1 MPNPEDFLRPKRV
14 RNKKS
19 VEEEKKTET
28 DITKSGNL
36 AKKIGFLVVVV
47 VFLGLL
53 GTSVYFYLKY
63 RKAVTNPNVAMQ
75 DEVKDI
81 SEKIGKFMELPAE
94 IPTVATVSDKEK
106 LQGQAFFAN
115 AQNGDRVLI
124 YSKSQ
129 KAILWRP
136 TTNKVIEVASL
147 GGRVENI
154 SAPATSEATPT
165 TAQPTPTNQ
174 ENNASAAPTENQN
187 TQKVGTDLKSVPTE
201 ESVQL
206 KKVVVYNG
214 TKIKGLAGKLAD
226 EISTGIDGVEIAG
239 TGNAVSDYTKTIVID
254 LSGNN
259 SEVAQKIAETLS
271 GEVGTLPKG
280 EKKPDADILVIGGG
294 K

>member
-1 MPNPEDFLRPKRV
+1 MSNPEDFLKPKRV
-14 RNKKS
+14 RSKKS
-19 VEEEKKTET
+19 IEEEKKSET
-28 DITKSGNL
+28 DIGKSINL
-36 AKKIGFLVVVV
+36 IKKIGSLIMVV

-63 RKAVTNPNVAMQ
+63 RKAVANPNVAIQ

-147 GGRVENI
+147 GGNKVENI
-154 SAPATSEATPT
+154 SAPATSQSTP
-165 TAQPTPTNQ
+165 ANQ
-174 ENNASAAPTENQN
+174 ENNTSAAPIETSAEAPA
-187 TQKVGTDLKSVPTE
+187 PTAPE
-201 ESVQL
+201 KTSSA
-206 KKVVVYNG
+206 KVVVYNG
-214 TKIKGLAGKLAD
+214 TKIAGLAGKLGAQ
-226 EISTGIDGVEIAG
+226 ISAGVTGVEIVK
-239 TGNAVSDYTKTIVID
+239 TGNAAGNYSKTIVVD
-254 LSGNN
+254 LTGNN
-259 SEVAQKIAETLS
+259 TELVQKIIAIVG
-271 GEVGTLPKG
+271 GEAGTLPDG
-280 EKKPDADILVIGGG
+280 EMKPDGDILVIGGG
-294 K
+294 EK